1 MELTFEPIVTLV
13 RYLQPLK
20 AEEPTVVT
28 PPRIVKVFRAVQLMK
43 SPSPILVRSVENL
56 TPVSCSQ
63 LLKTLLPRVRTVS
76 GIVIVSSP
84 LFANA

>member
-1 MELTFEPIVTLV
+1 MEFTLAPMVTV
-13 RYLQPLK
+13 SRYLQPLK

-28 PPRIVKVFRAVQLMK
+28 PLGIVKVFRAVQLLK
-43 SPSPILVRSVENL
+43 SPFPIFVRSVEKL
-56 TPVSCSQ
+56 TVVSCSQ

-76 GIVIVSSP
+76 GIVISSSP